1 MNAEVEGKVKIY
13 TRERCIGCRLLK
25 LLLQKFEIEHTE
37 IDMTNPE
44 AIEYLLGN
52 NINNASAPILQ
63 IDKDFYA
70 DIDMENKIADI
81 LKIHGLLQK

>member
-1 MNAEVEGKVKIY
+1 MNAEVERKVKIY
-13 TRERCIGCRLLK
+13 TREKCIGCRLLK
-25 LLLQKFEIEHTE
+25 LLLQKFGIEYTE
-37 IDMTNPE
+37 IDMTNSE
-44 AIEYLLGN
+44 AIEYLRRN